1 MEQLCAH
8 NVVPVLLTA
17 WCIFLWGLLAA
28 CLQLIWVV
36 GTALTAPLRVLSMPA
51 SAQTCC
57 VCVSLLLSG
66 FSMTG
71 LQGQLPV

>member
-1 MEQLCAH
+1 ML
-8 NVVPVLLTA
+8 PPA
-17 WCIFLWGLLAA
+17 WRIFLWGLLAA

-36 GTALTAPLRVLSMPA
+36 GTGLTAPLRVLSMPA

-57 VCVSLLLSG
+57 VCVPLLLSG
-66 FSMTG
+66 SSMTG